1 MGKIRIRLY
10 QRAQRAMAVMTVELF
25 ALLAS
30 PAGALSQEQ
39 SPPRS
44 VVVRVTVVGTDGVGL
59 ADVNLAISRSDVGA
73 ILSGLTNGSG
83 IHSFRVT
90 VLPGAYS
97 VLARRPGFAPAET
110 ALEFGKSDTVLVVLR
125 LQAAPATQLAPVV
138 VEATRSN
145 YVLDGSQIA
154 ASGRPIR
161 DAFEALRKLRP
172 SMLHDGDRCRHEAV
186 DNIWINGRRVLF
198 MASQVPVFGARSV
211 RTVGG
216 TRVSTSGGEP
226 PAIDSVLASIRAEHV
241 EEIRLV
247 NCWDTSLPGVG
258 SNNALY
264 VTLKPGIDWDWKR
277 GSFAMDTIP
286 ER

>member
-1 MGKIRIRLY
+1 MGKIRILPYR
-10 QRAQRAMAVMTVELF
+10 RAQRAMAVMAVALC
-25 ALLAS
+25 ALLVSAE
-30 PAGALSQEQ
+30 GVLSQE
-39 SPPRS
+39 PAPLRS
-44 VVVRVTVVGTDGVGL
+44 AIVRVTVVGTDGAGL

-83 IHSFRVT
+83 MHSFQVAI
-90 VLPGAYS
+90 LPGAYS
-97 VLARRPGFAPAET
+97 LLARRPGFAPAET
-110 ALEFGKSDTVLVVLR
+110 ALDFGKSDTVLVVLR
-125 LQAAPATQLAPVV
+125 LQATPATQLAAVV
-138 VEATRSN
+138 VEASRSN
-145 YVLDGSQIA
+145 YVLDGFQIA

-172 SMLHDGDRCRHEAV
+172 YMLFDGDRCRHEVV
-186 DNIWINGRRVLF
+186 DNVWINGRRVLF

-226 PAIDSVLASIRAEHV
+226 PAIDSVLASIRAAHV
-241 EEIRLV
+241 EEIRLA

-277 GSFAMDTIP
+277 GSFAVDTIP